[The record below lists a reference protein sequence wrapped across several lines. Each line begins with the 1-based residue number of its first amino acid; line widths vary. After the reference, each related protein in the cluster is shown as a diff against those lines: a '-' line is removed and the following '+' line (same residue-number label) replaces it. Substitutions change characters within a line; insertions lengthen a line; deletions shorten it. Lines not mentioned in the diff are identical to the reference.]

1 MLLQAARRCLIILW
15 ASDLFLGLEQWYIS
29 TLIPVVEVKITFV
42 GLIQRL
48 VGRREEA
55 VLVPEET
62 TLGGLIEK
70 LVARYGQELEERLLE
85 NGDLAAHAAV
95 LINGR
100 NAMTQGGLQ
109 AKLSDGSESQVEI
122 VVLGPPLMGG

>member
-1 MLLQAARRCLIILW
+1 ML
-15 ASDLFLGLEQWYIS
+15 S
-29 TLIPVVEVKITFV
+29 TSVPENTHPVIEVRVTFV

-55 VLVPEET
+55 VLLPQET
-62 TLGGLIEK
+62 TLGGLLQK
-70 LVARYGQELEERLLE
+70 LVARYGHELEERLLD
-85 NGDLAAHAAV
+85 NGELAPQATV

-100 NAMTQGGLQ
+100 NALTQGGLE
-109 AKLSDGSESQVEI
+109 ARLSDGSQSHVEI

>member
-1 MLLQAARRCLIILW
+1 
-15 ASDLFLGLEQWYIS
+15 
-29 TLIPVVEVKITFV
+29 VVEVKITFV

-62 TLGGLIEK
+62 TLGGLIET
-70 LVARYGQELEERLLE
+70 LVARYGQELGERLLE

-109 AKLSDGSESQVEI
+109 AKLSDGSESRLEI

>member
-1 MLLQAARRCLIILW
+1 M
-15 ASDLFLGLEQWYIS
+15 
-29 TLIPVVEVKITFV
+29 VEVKITFV

-55 VLVPEET
+55 VLVLEET

-70 LVARYGQELEERLLE
+70 LVTRYGQELGERLLE
-85 NGDLAAHAAV
+85 NGDLAAHAAI

-109 AKLSDGSESQVEI
+109 AKLSDGSASQVEI

>member
-1 MLLQAARRCLIILW
+1 M
-15 ASDLFLGLEQWYIS
+15 
-29 TLIPVVEVKITFV
+29 VEVKVTFV

-55 VLVPEET
+55 ILLPQGT
-62 TLGGLIEK
+62 NLAGLLQE
-70 LVARYGQELEERLLE
+70 LAARYGHELEERLLE
-85 NGDLAAHAAV
+85 NEELAPHATV

-100 NAMTQGGLQ
+100 NALTQGGL
-109 AKLSDGSESQVEI
+109 AARLGDGSQTHVEI

>member
-1 MLLQAARRCLIILW
+1 MV
-15 ASDLFLGLEQWYIS
+15 
-29 TLIPVVEVKITFV
+29 TVKITFV

-48 VGRREEA
+48 VGCREEA

-62 TLGGLIEK
+62 TLGGLLQE
-70 LVARYGQELEERLLE
+70 LVARYGQKLEERLLE
-85 NGDLAAHAAV
+85 NGDLAVHATV

-109 AKLSDGSESQVEI
+109 AKLSDGSQSHVEI

>member
-1 MLLQAARRCLIILW
+1 M
-15 ASDLFLGLEQWYIS
+15 
-29 TLIPVVEVKITFV
+29 VEVKIIFV

-55 VLVPEET
+55 VVVPEET

-70 LVARYGQELEERLLE
+70 LVARYGQELGERLLE
-85 NGDLAAHAAV
+85 NGELAAHASV

-109 AKLSDGSESQVEI
+109 AKLSDGSQSQVEI

>member
-1 MLLQAARRCLIILW
+1 M
-15 ASDLFLGLEQWYIS
+15 
-29 TLIPVVEVKITFV
+29 
-42 GLIQRL
+42 
-48 VGRREEA
+48 
-55 VLVPEET
+55 VPEET

-70 LVARYGQELEERLLE
+70 LVARYGQELGERLLE
-85 NGDLAAHAAV
+85 TGDLAAHATV

-109 AKLSDGSESQVEI
+109 AKLNNGSQSQVEI

>member
-1 MLLQAARRCLIILW
+1 M
-15 ASDLFLGLEQWYIS
+15 
-29 TLIPVVEVKITFV
+29 VEVKITFV

-55 VLVPEET
+55 VVVPEET
-62 TLGGLIEK
+62 TLGALLQE
-70 LVARYGQELEERLLE
+70 LVARYGRELEERLLE
-85 NGDLAAHAAV
+85 NGDLAAHATV

>member
-1 MLLQAARRCLIILW
+1 M
-15 ASDLFLGLEQWYIS
+15 
-29 TLIPVVEVKITFV
+29 KITFV

-55 VLVPEET
+55 VVVPEET

-70 LVARYGQELEERLLE
+70 LVARYGQELGERLLE
-85 NGDLAAHAAV
+85 NGELAAHASV

-100 NAMTQGGLQ
+100 NAMTEGGLQ
-109 AKLSDGSESQVEI
+109 AKLSDGSQSQVEI

>member
-1 MLLQAARRCLIILW
+1 M
-15 ASDLFLGLEQWYIS
+15 
-29 TLIPVVEVKITFV
+29 VEVKITFV

-48 VGRREEA
+48 VGQREEA
-55 VLVPEET
+55 VLVPQET
-62 TLGGLIEK
+62 TLGGLIGK

-85 NGDLAAHAAV
+85 NGDLAAHATV

-100 NAMTQGGLQ
+100 NAMTQGGLE
-109 AKLSDGSESQVEI
+109 AKLSDGSQSHVEI

>member
-1 MLLQAARRCLIILW
+1 MH
-15 ASDLFLGLEQWYIS
+15 S
-29 TLIPVVEVKITFV
+29 VVEVKITFV

-109 AKLSDGSESQVEI
+109 AKLSDGSESQVAI

>member
-1 MLLQAARRCLIILW
+1 M
-15 ASDLFLGLEQWYIS
+15 
-29 TLIPVVEVKITFV
+29 VEVKIRFV

-109 AKLSDGSESQVEI
+109 AKLSDGSESRVEI

>member
-1 MLLQAARRCLIILW
+1 MI
-15 ASDLFLGLEQWYIS
+15 
-29 TLIPVVEVKITFV
+29 EVKITFV

-55 VLVPEET
+55 VVVPEET

-70 LVARYGQELEERLLE
+70 LVARYGQELGERLLE
-85 NGDLAAHAAV
+85 NGELAAHASV

-100 NAMTQGGLQ
+100 NAMTEGGLQ
-109 AKLSDGSESQVEI
+109 AKLSDGSQSQVEI

>member
-1 MLLQAARRCLIILW
+1 M
-15 ASDLFLGLEQWYIS
+15 
-29 TLIPVVEVKITFV
+29 VEVKITFV

-70 LVARYGQELEERLLE
+70 LVTRYGQELGERLLE

>member
-1 MLLQAARRCLIILW
+1 
-15 ASDLFLGLEQWYIS
+15 
-29 TLIPVVEVKITFV
+29 VVEVKITFV

-55 VLVPEET
+55 VLLPEAT

-70 LVARYGQELEERLLE
+70 LVARYGPELEERLLE
-85 NGDLAAHAAV
+85 NGVLAAHATV
-95 LINGR
+95 LVNGH
-100 NAMTQGGLQ
+100 NALTQGGLQ

>member
-1 MLLQAARRCLIILW
+1 M
-15 ASDLFLGLEQWYIS
+15 
-29 TLIPVVEVKITFV
+29 VEVKIIFV

-85 NGDLAAHAAV
+85 HGDLAAHAAV

>member
-1 MLLQAARRCLIILW
+1 MSGAISSVSIVWGATG
-15 ASDLFLGLEQWYIS
+15 FVLGLGVVVYF
-29 TLIPVVEVKITFV
+29 TLVPVVEVKIIFV

-62 TLGGLIEK
+62 TLGGLIER

>member
-1 MLLQAARRCLIILW
+1 
-15 ASDLFLGLEQWYIS
+15 
-29 TLIPVVEVKITFV
+29 VVEVKITFV

-109 AKLSDGSESQVEI
+109 AKLSDGAESQVEI

>member
-1 MLLQAARRCLIILW
+1 M
-15 ASDLFLGLEQWYIS
+15 
-29 TLIPVVEVKITFV
+29 VEVKIIFV

-55 VLVPEET
+55 VLVSEET

-70 LVARYGQELEERLLE
+70 LVARYGHELEEHLLE
-85 NGDLAAHAAV
+85 NGELAAHASV

-109 AKLSDGSESQVEI
+109 ARLSDGSESHVEI

>member
-1 MLLQAARRCLIILW
+1 
-15 ASDLFLGLEQWYIS
+15 
-29 TLIPVVEVKITFV
+29 VVEVKITFV

-70 LVARYGQELEERLLE
+70 LVARYGQELGERLLE
-85 NGDLAAHAAV
+85 NGDLATHAAV

-100 NAMTQGGLQ
+100 NAMTQGGIQ

>member
-1 MLLQAARRCLIILW
+1 VI
-15 ASDLFLGLEQWYIS
+15 
-29 TLIPVVEVKITFV
+29 EVKIIFV

-55 VLVPEET
+55 VLVQEET

-100 NAMTQGGLQ
+100 NAVTQGGLQ

>member
-1 MLLQAARRCLIILW
+1 M
-15 ASDLFLGLEQWYIS
+15 
-29 TLIPVVEVKITFV
+29 VEVKITFV

-55 VLVPEET
+55 VLVPEEA

-70 LVARYGQELEERLLE
+70 LVARYGQELGERLLE

-109 AKLSDGSESQVEI
+109 AKLSDGSQSQVEI